1 MGKLLQI
8 DKQTRQT
15 ARRPAVPGPGELL
28 FFTGVRYERQERP
41 ADQNRDSE
49 RPKRKR
55 KRG

>member
-8 DKQTRQT
+8 DRQTRQM